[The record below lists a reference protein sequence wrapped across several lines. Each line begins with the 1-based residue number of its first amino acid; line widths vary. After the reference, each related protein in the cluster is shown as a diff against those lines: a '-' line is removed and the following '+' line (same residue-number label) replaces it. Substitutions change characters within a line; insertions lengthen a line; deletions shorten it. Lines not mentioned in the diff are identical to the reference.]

1 VKQLKNIKMKHNWLI
16 RASQIGDIMTNDR
29 SGKQMGET
37 AKKTILEAVL
47 FNKYGIEPKEIS
59 SKFIEKGNINEKP
72 NIILAKRVLN
82 WADVDPD
89 KMKPRLFNDYV
100 TGETDVLSETVLADI
115 KTSWDAST
123 FPWLAVDCPNKTYYY
138 QMQVYCWL
146 TGRDEAELVYVLS
159 NTPENLIYDEVRK
172 AVWKN
177 LANPEFSDKSENEI
191 EEIMEAKI
199 RTQLTFDQIPE
210 KNRVKRF
217 IIKRDEAVIEQIKT
231 RVVEARIVYDQLF
244 ETV

>member
-1 VKQLKNIKMKHNWLI
+1 MKHNWLI

>member
-1 VKQLKNIKMKHNWLI
+1 MKHNWLI
-16 RASQIGDIMTNDR
+16 RASQVSDIMTNDR
-29 SGKQMGET
+29 SGKQMGDT
-37 AKKTILEAVL
+37 AKKAILEAVL

-59 SKFIEKGNINEKP
+59 SKFIEKGNANEYE
-72 NIILAKRVLN
+72 NIVLAKRVLN

-89 KMKPRLFNDYV
+89 LIKPRLFNDYV

-123 FPWLAVDCPNKTYYY
+123 FPWLAVDCPNKAYYW

-146 TGRDEAELVYVLS
+146 TDRDEAELVYALS
-159 NTPENLIYDEVRK
+159 NTPENLIYDELRK

-177 LANPEFSDKSENEI
+177 LTNPLYAEKSETEI
-191 EEIMEAKI
+191 EEILEEKI
-199 RTQLTFDQIPE
+199 RGQLTFDQIPE

-217 IIKRDEAVIEQIKT
+217 IIKRDDMAIEQIKA
-231 RVVEARIVYDQLF
+231 RVIEAREYYDQLF
-244 ETV
+244 EKI

>member
-1 VKQLKNIKMKHNWLI
+1 MKHNWLI

-37 AKKTILEAVL
+37 AKKAILEAVL

-59 SKFIEKGNINEKP
+59 SKFIEKGNVNEKP
-72 NIILAKRVLN
+72 NIELAKRVLN

-89 KMKPRLFNDYV
+89 LIKPRLFNDYV
-100 TGETDVLSETVLADI
+100 TGETDVLSKTVLADI

-146 TGRDEAELVYVLS
+146 TGRDEAELVYCLS
-159 NTPENLIYDEVRK
+159 NTPENLIYDELRK

-177 LANPEFSDKSENEI
+177 LTNPAFSDKSENEI
-191 EEIMEAKI
+191 EEILEDKI
-199 RTQLTFDQIPE
+199 RMQLTFDQIPE

-217 IIKRDEAVIEQIKT
+217 IIKRDEAVIEQIKN
-231 RVVEARIVYDQLF
+231 RVVEARAYYDQLF
-244 ETV
+244 EKV